1 MTKERKHASVLRSS
15 HASCARCFD
24 DEVAREGGG
33 GLFDRGGIVLA
44 FDAGAC
50 VWSLVRPH
58 AHARFPYGV
67 AAARSSASV
76 ACFAGCCGG
85 RRARARARRRELRQD
100 EISGPGGKSGK
111 DFGGFCRFF
120 LCFDVVLKKKMPLP
134 HGKTQCAQL
143 GISS

>member
-24 DEVAREGGG
+24 DEVAWKGGG

-67 AAARSSASV
+67 AAARSFASV
-76 ACFAGCCGG
+76 VRFAGRCCV
-85 RRARARARRRELRQD
+85 RRARARRRELRQD

-111 DFGGFCRFF
+111 AFGGFCRFF
-120 LCFDVVLKKKMPLP
+120 FCFDVVLKKKMPLP
-134 HGKTQCAQL
+134 HGKT
-143 GISS
+143 